1 MVLSMSPQDGS
12 IKPLPADLEFVELP
26 SGSVRFSFPDGS
38 VRELLPGAS
47 GEGRMITTLAD
58 GTRIQSDLTF
68 GEGQV
73 SVSSISSTGEKT
85 LLSLN
90 ENGANLQRV
99 TADGQISN
107 FIPDSAPELMQ
118 SYREAEAFA
127 QAEELRQQE
136 EFQNNQEFGG
146 WNNYGKPTDWQPEQN
161 WQPPQGNWQ
170 PPQGDYFP
178 QPMAFQPPQGNWQ
191 PPQGDYFPKPD
202 YAGNNWVDNGNGSW
216 IAPIQP
222 DAFQQPMGYAP
233 PQQFGEW
240 NNYGKPAD
248 WQPEQN
254 WQPPQSGY
262 FPKPDYAGN
271 NWVDNGNGSWIAPIQ
286 PDAFQQPMGYAPPQQ
301 FGEWNNYGKPAD
313 WQPEQNWQP
322 PQGNWQPPQGDY
334 FPQPMAYQPPQGNWQ
349 PPQGD
354 YFPQPMG
361 YAPPQQF
368 GEWNNYGKPADWQPE
383 QNWQPPQGNWQPPQ
397 GDYFPKP
404 DYAGNNWVDNG
415 NGSWIAPIQP
425 DAFQQP
431 MGYAPPQQFGTGF
444 MQPGAAFGLDPQP
457 EPPHTM
463 MGGNW
468 QPPQGNWQ
476 PPQFGSAQ
484 GFADPSGF
492 APPPFKDASG
502 FPVAAE
508 FSNVSGNQEMF
519 DHGASPA
526 ETSSGN
532 GTEFDT
538 AADQDQIPNQ

>member
-1 MVLSMSPQDGS
+1 MTNYPQRPNIDSARAPQGPGQRGPANPEPNMDRGRGENPLADPGVRMVLSMSPQDGS

-146 WNNYGKPTDWQPEQN
+146 WNNYGKPADWQPEQN
-161 WQPPQGNWQ
+161 W
-170 PPQGDYFP
+170 
-178 QPMAFQPPQGNWQ
+178 QPPQGNWQ

-222 DAFQQPMGYAP
+222 DAFMQPMGY
-233 PQQFGEW
+233 
-240 NNYGKPAD
+240 
-248 WQPEQN
+248 
-254 WQPPQSGY
+254 
-262 FPKPDYAGN
+262 
-271 NWVDNGNGSWIAPIQ
+271 V
-286 PDAFQQPMGYAPPQQ
+286 PPQQ

-397 GDYFPKP
+397 FDQGFQQPMAYQPPQGNWQPPQGDYFPKP
-404 DYAGNNWVDNG
+404 DYAGNNWVENG

-425 DAFQQP
+425 DAFMQP

-526 ETSSGN
+526 ETSSGS

-538 AADQDQIPNQ
+538 AAGQDQIPNQ

>member
-1 MVLSMSPQDGS
+1 MTNYPQRPNIDSAAAPQGPGQRGPANPEPNMDRGRGENPLADPGVRMVLSMSPQDGS

-254 WQPPQSGY
+254 WQPPQ
-262 FPKPDYAGN
+262 
-271 NWVDNGNGSWIAPIQ
+271 
-286 PDAFQQPMGYAPPQQ
+286 
-301 FGEWNNYGKPAD
+301 
-313 WQPEQNWQP
+313 
-322 PQGNWQPPQGDY
+322 GNWQPPQGDY
-334 FPQPMAYQPPQGNWQ
+334 LPQPMAYQPPQGNWQ
-349 PPQGD
+349 PPQFDQG
-354 YFPQPMG
+354 FQQPMA
-361 YAPPQQF
+361 Y
-368 GEWNNYGKPADWQPE
+368 
-383 QNWQPPQGNWQPPQ
+383 QPPQ

-415 NGSWIAPIQP
+415 NGSWIAPIQS

-431 MGYAPPQQFGTGF
+431 MGYAPPQQSVTGF